1 MTITQTI
8 DFSGRIGE
16 LRLIS
21 VIIPAYNCENTLKR
35 TIESI
40 IDSGLIN
47 YEIIIV
53 NDGSTDN
60 TVSVCNDL
68 CSQYSFIKYIEQP
81 NCGVSA
87 TRNRGVEE
95 AVGKYLLFVDSDDL
109 LEKIDMPKIEKLIED
124 DTDLIIF
131 GMKFVYLADETVVKE
146 EIKSF
151 EEHLKINQ
159 KDFMDNFE
167 ALFHSNYLSSYCNK
181 LVKKDLFVSNG
192 IKFDVELT
200 NYEDLSAVLQT
211 LCFANTI
218 AILSEP
224 YYIYLIDYYNDR
236 TYDRINIIED
246 VVKNTDLIAKVFL
259 GYEKMIMQKY
269 NVTVPGL
276 KNIVLG
282 IYFDLLFCK
291 LTTIGYSEIRFL
303 CKSFVDNFYINE
315 CIGELRNQCRRNKLL
330 YSLMKKEKTFLI
342 KLLVLYAKTRNYISI
357 RKKK

>member
-1 MTITQTI
+1 M
-8 DFSGRIGE
+8 
-16 LRLIS
+16 LIS

-35 TIESI
+35 TVESI
-40 IDSGLIN
+40 IGSGLVD
-47 YEIIIV
+47 YEIVIV

-60 TVSVCNDL
+60 TATVCNSL
-68 CSQYSFIKYIEQP
+68 CSQYSFIKYIEQQ
-81 NCGVSA
+81 NSGVSA
-87 TRNRGVEE
+87 ARNRGVKE
-95 AVGKYLLFVDSDDL
+95 AVGKYLLFIDSDDL
-109 LEKIDMPKIEKLIED
+109 LEKINIPKIEMLIED
-124 DTDLIIF
+124 DIDLIIF
-131 GMKFVYLADETVVKE
+131 GMKFVYLAGETVVKE
-146 EIKSF
+146 ETKSF

-159 KDFMDNFE
+159 RDFIEKFE

-181 LVKKDLFVSNG
+181 LVKKDLFISNG
-192 IKFDVELT
+192 VKFDVGLT

-236 TYDRINIIED
+236 TYDRINIID
-246 VVKNTDLIAKVFL
+246 NVVKNTDLIAKVFL
-259 GYEKMIMQKY
+259 EYEKMIMQKY

-291 LTTIGYSEIRFL
+291 LTTTSYSKILFL
-303 CKSFVDNFYINE
+303 CKSFVDDFYINE
-315 CIGELRNQCRRNKLL
+315 CIGELQNQCRRNKLL
-330 YSLMKKEKTFLI
+330 YSFMKKEKIFLI

-357 RKKK
+357 SKKK

>member
-1 MTITQTI
+1 M
-8 DFSGRIGE
+8 
-16 LRLIS
+16 LIS

-35 TIESI
+35 TVESI
-40 IDSGLIN
+40 IGSGLLA
-47 YEIIIV
+47 YEIVIV

-60 TVSVCNDL
+60 TASVCNSL
-68 CSQYSFIKYIEQP
+68 CSQYSFIKYIEQQ
-81 NCGVSA
+81 NSGVSA
-87 TRNRGVEE
+87 ARNRGVEE
-95 AVGKYLLFVDSDDL
+95 AIGKYLLFVDSDDL
-109 LEKIDMPKIEKLIED
+109 LEKIDMLKFKKLIED
-124 DTDLIIF
+124 DIDLIIF
-131 GMKFVYLADETVVKE
+131 GMKFVYLADGTVVKE

-159 KDFMDNFE
+159 RDFIEKFE

-181 LVKKDLFVSNG
+181 LVKKDLFISNG

-236 TYDRINIIED
+236 TYDRINIIDD
-246 VVKNTDLIAKVFL
+246 VVKNTDLIAKFFL
-259 GYEKMIMQKY
+259 EYERMIMQKY

-291 LTTIGYSEIRFL
+291 LTTTSYSKIRFL
-303 CKSFVDNFYINE
+303 CKSFVDDFYINE
-315 CIGELRNQCRRNKLL
+315 CIGELQNQCRRNKLL
-330 YSLMKKEKTFLI
+330 YSFMKKEKIFLI

-357 RKKK
+357 SKKK

>member
-1 MTITQTI
+1 M
-8 DFSGRIGE
+8 
-16 LRLIS
+16 LVS

-35 TIESI
+35 TVENI
-40 IDSGLIN
+40 IASGLVD
-47 YEIIIV
+47 YEIVIV

-60 TVSVCNDL
+60 TAAVCNSL
-68 CSQYSFIKYIEQP
+68 CSQYSFIKYIEQQ
-81 NCGVSA
+81 NSGVSA
-87 TRNRGVEE
+87 ARNRGVKE
-95 AVGKYLLFVDSDDL
+95 AVGKYLLFIDSDDL
-109 LEKIDMPKIEKLIED
+109 LEKLDMPKIEKLIED
-124 DTDLIIF
+124 DIDLIIF
-131 GMKFVYLADETVVKE
+131 GMKFVYLAGETVVKE
-146 EIKSF
+146 ETKSF

-159 KDFMDNFE
+159 RDFIEKFE

-181 LVKKDLFVSNG
+181 LVKKDLFISNG
-192 IKFDVELT
+192 VKFDVGLT

-211 LCFANTI
+211 LCFADTI

-291 LTTIGYSEIRFL
+291 LTTTSYSKIRFL
-303 CKSFVDNFYINE
+303 CKSFVDDFYINE
-315 CIGELRNQCRRNKLL
+315 CIGELQNQCRRNKLL
-330 YSLMKKEKTFLI
+330 YSFMKKEKIFLI

-357 RKKK
+357 SKKK